1 MKKTVEIPDTQFQK
15 VTLLVT
21 MDDYSENDLD
31 AGHWLLEILSMCADK
46 SEFSAVAAK
55 TYRQAMRIVSVEDC
69 EIVVCDGV

>member
-1 MKKTVEIPDTQFQK
+1 
-15 VTLLVT
+15 

-46 SEFSAVAAK
+46 NEFSAIAAK